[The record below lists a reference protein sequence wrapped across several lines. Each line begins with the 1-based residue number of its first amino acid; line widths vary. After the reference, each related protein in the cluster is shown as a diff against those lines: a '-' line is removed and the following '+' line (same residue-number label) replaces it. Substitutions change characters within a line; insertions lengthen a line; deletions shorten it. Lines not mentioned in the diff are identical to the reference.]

1 LSHSSQP
8 LEDLMRERVQH
19 AIELTVEQELLGAA
33 SSARVGAQL
42 NRLSAG
48 PRDRTM
54 NTSFGASSIAM
65 PQARIQ
71 G

>member
-1 LSHSSQP
+1 
-8 LEDLMRERVQH
+8 MRERVEH
-19 AIELTVEQELLGAA
+19 AIELTVEQELEEVLGAA

-48 PRDRTM
+48 PRDRTL

-71 G
+71 GLSR